1 MFICLFVYYFIGV
14 GDSIDVVF
22 SCVQYCVTG
31 GAPPSDGGGHGH
43 YGLALALYTHF
54 TSPIRRYADVVAHRQ
69 LLAAVGGAGEG
80 GDSNHSAS
88 GPESNNTN
96 THSLAQTAT
105 HLNERNR
112 AAKRA
117 QQRCSELYLLEHLAR
132 TPLVERAVVHEVK
145 DDGVAVFVPRF
156 HVRGVVRLLGRA
168 RDGRGLIGVKNGNS
182 VITGDDPGAVLPALC
197 TSFEEVSDTSG
208 SWMRLEPAP
217 EGTPGITFCLL
228 YTSPSPRDS

>member
-1 MFICLFVYYFIGV
+1 LFVCLFVYFISA

-69 LLAAVGGAGEG
+69 LLAAVGGAGNG
-80 GDSNHSAS
+80 VTSNHSVT
-88 GPESNNTN
+88 GPESNN

-112 AAKRA
+112 G
-117 QQRCSELYLLEHLAR
+117 EFLF
-132 TPLVERAVVHEVK
+132 T
-145 DDGVAVFVPRF
+145 F
-156 HVRGVVRLLGRA
+156 VRLVWAISLTACFVYSR
-168 RDGRGLIGVKNGNS
+168 
-182 VITGDDPGAVLPALC
+182 
-197 TSFEEVSDTSG
+197 
-208 SWMRLEPAP
+208 
-217 EGTPGITFCLL
+217 
-228 YTSPSPRDS
+228 

>member
-1 MFICLFVYYFIGV
+1 MRCSGASRPGQCRRLRCVYLFICLFVYYFIGV

-31 GAPPSDGGGHGH
+31 GAPPSDGGGHAH

-80 GDSNHSAS
+80 VDSNHSVT

-112 AAKRA
+112 GTF
-117 QQRCSELYLLEHLAR
+117 LLL
-132 TPLVERAVVHEVK
+132 LSYVY
-145 DDGVAVFVPRF
+145 G
-156 HVRGVVRLLGRA
+156 RL
-168 RDGRGLIGVKNGNS
+168 D
-182 VITGDDPGAVLPALC
+182 
-197 TSFEEVSDTSG
+197 
-208 SWMRLEPAP
+208 
-217 EGTPGITFCLL
+217 
-228 YTSPSPRDS
+228 

>member
-1 MFICLFVYYFIGV
+1 LFICLFVYYFIGV

-69 LLAAVGGAGEG
+69 LLAAVGAGEG
-80 GDSNHSAS
+80 GAEAT

-112 AAKRA
+112 GTFLFTFVRAIRLTACFVHSRQEGAAAMFRA
-117 QQRCSELYLLEHLAR
+117 VPPR
-132 TPLVERAVVHEVK
+132 TPRA
-145 DDGVAVFVPRF
+145 DALGGTRGGSRGQGRRR
-156 HVRGVVRLLGRA
+156 RGVRSPFSRQGR
-168 RDGRGLIGVKNGNS
+168 R
-182 VITGDDPGAVLPALC
+182 PA
-197 TSFEEVSDTSG
+197 
-208 SWMRLEPAP
+208 AP
-217 EGTPGITFCLL
+217 
-228 YTSPSPRDS
+228 

>member
-1 MFICLFVYYFIGV
+1 VLDASNGAALARSLDDAKKRLKETAGGTPTDGVHSADALFRGVATRAMSEAQVSLFVYLFICLFVYYFIGV

-80 GDSNHSAS
+80 GAEAT

-112 AAKRA
+112 G
-117 QQRCSELYLLEHLAR
+117 EFLF
-132 TPLVERAVVHEVK
+132 TFVLVWAI
-145 DDGVAVFVPRF
+145 
-156 HVRGVVRLLGRA
+156 RLTACFGHSR
-168 RDGRGLIGVKNGNS
+168 
-182 VITGDDPGAVLPALC
+182 
-197 TSFEEVSDTSG
+197 
-208 SWMRLEPAP
+208 
-217 EGTPGITFCLL
+217 
-228 YTSPSPRDS
+228 

>member
-1 MFICLFVYYFIGV
+1 MLDASNGAALARSLDDAKKRLKETAGGTPTDGVHSADALFRGVATRAMSEAQVSLFVYLFICFLFHRCV
-14 GDSIDVVF
+14 VDSIDAVF

-80 GDSNHSAS
+80 GADAI
-88 GPESNNTN
+88 GPESSNTN

-112 AAKRA
+112 GTFLFTFVLVWAIRLTACFVSHF
-117 QQRCSELYLLEHLAR
+117 Q
-132 TPLVERAVVHEVK
+132 PLRGRSS
-145 DDGVAVFVPRF
+145 DVP
-156 HVRGVVRLLGRA
+156 
-168 RDGRGLIGVKNGNS
+168 S
-182 VITGDDPGAVLPALC
+182 C
-197 TSFEEVSDTSG
+197 TSSNTSRG
-208 SWMRLEPAP
+208 RPWWNVRWFTRSRTTASR
-217 EGTPGITFCLL
+217 C
-228 YTSPSPRDS
+228 